1 MSKELLF
8 EIGTEEIPAAFL
20 VKAITDIEEIA
31 KKSFTEKRIP
41 FSGIQVLAT
50 PRRLCL
56 HIAELGE
63 KQEDQTIE
71 KLGPAKKAA
80 FDEKGNPSKAALGFA
95 RGQGLDIS
103 QLETVTTEKGEYLAS
118 RKTII
123 GEATASLLP
132 EILTK
137 LATSIPFRK
146 TMRWADYELRF
157 PRPIHW
163 ILALYGGEI
172 VSLHLESVQ
181 SSNCSY
187 GHRFLAPN
195 SFTVKNFAD
204 YKEMTK
210 QNFVIVDPAERK
222 KIIREDAEKAA
233 AEVGGKIFYTD
244 DLLETV
250 TFIVEYPVVIRGSF
264 DREFLQV
271 PKEVLTTTMISH
283 QKYFPVTDAEGIL
296 LPYFIAVSNT
306 RARDLSIIAR
316 GNEKVIRA
324 RLADA
329 RFFFEEDQKVP
340 LVTRLDALKK
350 VIFHKLLGTSYDKV
364 MRFRKLAAV
373 ITGTINPA
381 IRETV
386 DRAALLAKADLE
398 TQMVGEFSELQG
410 IMGREYARLSGEKP
424 VVSEAIYE
432 HYLPIAAGGD
442 LPQTDEGAIVGIADK
457 MDTITGFFGVG
468 LPPTGTA
475 DPYALRRQAL
485 GIINIILARR
495 YALPLDFLIDESLK
509 LLDEAKTLKKPAAE
523 VKKDVREFFAGRYQ
537 NQLIAQG
544 YSYDTVEAVL
554 AGGLTDFVAASE
566 KIKALQEF
574 RANPEFEPISIA
586 FKRVDNILKDFCNPE
601 VDPKLFATDAERNL
615 YSAAKEIEKQI
626 VSCIE
631 KNDFN
636 LALKE
641 MARLRPPVDAF
652 FDGVMVMDKD
662 EKVKFNRL
670 SLLSEISAT
679 FHRIA
684 DFSKIVTAG

>member
-20 VKAITDIEEIA
+20 VKAVTDIEEIT
-31 KKSFTEKRIP
+31 KKMFTEKRIP
-41 FSGIQVLAT
+41 FSGVQVLAT

-56 HIAELGE
+56 YIAEVGE

-123 GEATASLLP
+123 GEATAALLP
-132 EILTK
+132 EMLTK
-137 LATSIPFRK
+137 LVTAIPFRK

-172 VSLHLESVQ
+172 VSLQLEAVQ

-187 GHRFLAPN
+187 GHRFLAPD
-195 SFTVKNFAD
+195 SFTVENFAD
-204 YKEMTK
+204 YKKKTK
-210 QNFVIVDPAERK
+210 ENFVIVDPAERK
-222 KIIREDAEKAA
+222 QIILEEARKAA
-233 AEVGGKIFYTD
+233 AEVDGKIYYTD

-250 TFIVEYPVVIRGSF
+250 TFIVEYPVIIRGGF

-283 QKYFPVTDAEGIL
+283 QKYFPVTDGTGLL

-306 RARDLSIIAR
+306 QARDLSVIAR

-340 LVTRLDALKK
+340 LETRLEALKK
-350 VIFHKLLGTSYDKV
+350 VVFHKLLGTSYDKV
-364 MRFRKLAAV
+364 MRFRKLAAIIV
-373 ITGTINPA
+373 DKINPA
-381 IRETV
+381 IKDTV

-410 IMGREYARLSGEKP
+410 IMGREYARLAGENP
-424 VVSEAIYE
+424 VVSEAVYE

-457 MDTITGFFGVG
+457 VDTITGFFGVG

-485 GIINIILARR
+485 GVINIILNRR
-495 YALPLDFLIDESLK
+495 YALPLDFLLDESLK
-509 LLDEAKTLKKPAAE
+509 LLDGVLKKPAAE
-523 VKKDVREFFAGRYQ
+523 VKKDVRDFFAGRYQ

-544 YSYDTVEAVL
+544 YAYDTVDAVL
-554 AGGLTDFVAASE
+554 AVGLNDLVVASE
-566 KIKALQEF
+566 KIKALQAF
-574 RANPEFEPISIA
+574 RTNPEFEPISIA
-586 FKRVDNILKDFCNPE
+586 FKRVDNILKDFSNPN

-626 VSCIE
+626 VDGIE

-652 FDGVMVMDKD
+652 FDSVMVMDKD
-662 EKVKFNRL
+662 EKIKFNRL

-679 FHRIA
+679 FHKIA

>member
-20 VKAITDIEEIA
+20 VKAVTDIEEIT
-31 KKSFTEKRIP
+31 KKMFTEKRIP
-41 FSGIQVLAT
+41 FSGVQVLAT

-56 HIAELGE
+56 YIAEVGE

-123 GEATASLLP
+123 GEATAALLP
-132 EILTK
+132 EMLTK
-137 LATSIPFRK
+137 LVTAIPFRK

-172 VSLHLESVQ
+172 VSLQLEAVQ

-187 GHRFLAPN
+187 GHRFLAPD
-195 SFTVKNFAD
+195 SFTVENFAD
-204 YKEMTK
+204 YKKKTK
-210 QNFVIVDPAERK
+210 ENFVIVDPAERK
-222 KIIREDAEKAA
+222 QIILEEARKAA
-233 AEVGGKIFYTD
+233 AEVDGKIYYTD

-250 TFIVEYPVVIRGSF
+250 TFIVEYPVIIRGGF

-283 QKYFPVTDAEGIL
+283 QKYFPVTDGTGLL

-306 RARDLSIIAR
+306 QARDLSVIAR

-340 LVTRLDALKK
+340 LETRLEALKK
-350 VIFHKLLGTSYDKV
+350 VVFHKLLGTSYDKV
-364 MRFRKLAAV
+364 MRFRKLAAIIV
-373 ITGTINPA
+373 DKINPA
-381 IRETV
+381 IKDTV

-410 IMGREYARLSGEKP
+410 IMGREYARLAGENP
-424 VVSEAIYE
+424 VVSEAVYE

-457 MDTITGFFGVG
+457 VDTITGFFGVG

-485 GIINIILARR
+485 GVINIILNRR
-495 YALPLDFLIDESLK
+495 YALPLDFLLDESLK
-509 LLDEAKTLKKPAAE
+509 LLDGVLKKPAAE
-523 VKKDVREFFAGRYQ
+523 VKKDVRDFFAGRYQ

-544 YSYDTVEAVL
+544 YAYDTVDAVL
-554 AGGLTDFVAASE
+554 AVGLNDLVVASE
-566 KIKALQEF
+566 KIKALQAF
-574 RANPEFEPISIA
+574 RTNPEFEPISIA
-586 FKRVDNILKDFCNPE
+586 FKRVDNILKDFSNPN

-626 VSCIE
+626 VDGIE

-652 FDGVMVMDKD
+652 FDSVMVMDKD

-679 FHRIA
+679 FHKIA
-684 DFSKIVTAG
+684 DFAKIVTAG

>member
-20 VKAITDIEEIA
+20 VKAVTDIEEIT
-31 KKSFTEKRIP
+31 KKMFTEKRIP
-41 FSGIQVLAT
+41 FSGVQVLAT

-56 HIAELGE
+56 YIAEVGE

-123 GEATASLLP
+123 GEATAALLP
-132 EILTK
+132 EMLTK
-137 LATSIPFRK
+137 LVTAIPFRK

-172 VSLHLESVQ
+172 VSLQLEAVQ

-187 GHRFLAPN
+187 GHRFLAPD
-195 SFTVKNFAD
+195 SFTVENFAD
-204 YKEMTK
+204 YKKKTK
-210 QNFVIVDPAERK
+210 ENFVIVDPAERK
-222 KIIREDAEKAA
+222 QIILEEARKAA
-233 AEVGGKIFYTD
+233 AEVDGKIYYTD

-250 TFIVEYPVVIRGSF
+250 TFIVEYPVIIRGGF

-283 QKYFPVTDAEGIL
+283 QKYFPVTDETGLL

-306 RARDLSIIAR
+306 QARDLSVIAR

-340 LVTRLDALKK
+340 LETRLEALKK
-350 VIFHKLLGTSYDKV
+350 VVFHKLLGTSYDKV
-364 MRFRKLAAV
+364 MRFRKLAAIIV
-373 ITGTINPA
+373 DKINPA
-381 IRETV
+381 IKDTV

-410 IMGREYARLSGEKP
+410 IMGREYARLAGENP

-457 MDTITGFFGVG
+457 V
-468 LPPTGTA
+468 
-475 DPYALRRQAL
+475 
-485 GIINIILARR
+485 
-495 YALPLDFLIDESLK
+495 
-509 LLDEAKTLKKPAAE
+509 
-523 VKKDVREFFAGRYQ
+523 
-537 NQLIAQG
+537 
-544 YSYDTVEAVL
+544 
-554 AGGLTDFVAASE
+554 
-566 KIKALQEF
+566 
-574 RANPEFEPISIA
+574 
-586 FKRVDNILKDFCNPE
+586 
-601 VDPKLFATDAERNL
+601 
-615 YSAAKEIEKQI
+615 
-626 VSCIE
+626 
-631 KNDFN
+631 
-636 LALKE
+636 
-641 MARLRPPVDAF
+641 
-652 FDGVMVMDKD
+652 
-662 EKVKFNRL
+662 
-670 SLLSEISAT
+670 
-679 FHRIA
+679 
-684 DFSKIVTAG
+684 

>member
-20 VKAITDIEEIA
+20 VKAVTDIEELT

-41 FSGIQVLAT
+41 FSGIQVMAT

-56 HIAELGE
+56 YIAELGE

-123 GEATASLLP
+123 GEETAALLP

-137 LATSIPFRK
+137 LVTSIPFRK

-172 VSLHLESVQ
+172 ISLQLEAVQ

-204 YKEMTK
+204 YKEKTRE
-210 QNFVIVDPAERK
+210 NFVIVDPAERK
-222 KIIREDAEKAA
+222 KIILEEARKAA
-233 AEVGGKIFYTD
+233 DEVGGKIFYTE
-244 DLLETV
+244 DLLDTV
-250 TFIVEYPVVIRGSF
+250 TFIVEYPVIIRGGF
-264 DREFLQV
+264 DQEFLQV

-283 QKYFPVTDAEGIL
+283 QKYFPVTDAAGLL

-306 RARDLSIIAR
+306 KARDLSVIAR

-340 LVTRLDALKK
+340 LETRLDALKK
-350 VIFHKLLGTSYDKV
+350 VVFHKLLGTSYDKV
-364 MRFRKLAAV
+364 MRFRKLAAIIV
-373 ITGTINPA
+373 DKINPA
-381 IRETV
+381 IKDTV

-410 IMGREYARLSGEKP
+410 IMGREYARLAGENP

-457 MDTITGFFGVG
+457 VDTITGFFGVG

-485 GIINIILARR
+485 GVINIILSRR

-509 LLDEAKTLKKPAAE
+509 LLDSALKKPAAE
-523 VKKDVREFFAGRYQ
+523 VKKDVRDFFAGRYQ

-554 AGGLTDFVAASE
+554 AGGLNDLVVTSE
-566 KIKALQEF
+566 KIKALQAF
-574 RANPEFEPISIA
+574 RTNPEFEPISIA
-586 FKRVDNILKDFCNPE
+586 FKRVDNILKDFSNPK
-601 VDPKLFATDAERNL
+601 VDAKLFATDAERNL

-626 VSCIE
+626 VDGIE

-652 FDGVMVMDKD
+652 FDSVMVMDKD

-679 FHRIA
+679 FHKIA

>member
-1 MSKELLF
+1 MSQELLF

-20 VKAITDIEEIA
+20 TKAIFDIEEIV
-31 KKSFTEKRIP
+31 KKSFNERRIP
-41 FSGIQVLAT
+41 YTGIKVLAT

-56 HIAELGE
+56 NIAELAE

-103 QLETVTTEKGEYLAS
+103 QLETVTTEKGEYLAA
-118 RKTII
+118 RKTIA
-123 GEATASLLP
+123 GEPTAALLP

-137 LATSIPFRK
+137 LITSIPFRK
-146 TMRWADYELRF
+146 SMRWSDYELRF

-172 VSLHLESVQ
+172 VPLHLEMAQ
-181 SSNCSY
+181 SSDLSY

-204 YKEMTK
+204 YMEKTR
-210 QNFVIVDPAERK
+210 QNFVIVDPVERT
-222 KIIREDAEKAA
+222 KIILEEAEKAA
-233 AEVGGKIFYTD
+233 AEIGGKLFYTE

-250 TFIVEYPVVIRGSF
+250 TFIVEYPVIVRGSF
-264 DREFLQV
+264 DREFLEV

-283 QKYFPVTDAEGIL
+283 QKYFPVMDDSGRL

-306 RARDLSIIAR
+306 KARDLSVVAR
-316 GNEKVIRA
+316 GNERVIRA

-340 LVTRLDALKK
+340 LETRLDALKK
-350 VIFHKLLGTSYDKV
+350 VVFHKLLGTSYDKV
-364 MRFRKLAAV
+364 MRFRKLAAIIAEKV
-373 ITGTINPA
+373 KPE

-386 DRAALLAKADLE
+386 DRTALLAKADLE

-410 IMGREYARLSGEKP
+410 IMGREYAIIAHENP
-424 VVSEAIYE
+424 AVAQAIYE

-457 MDTITGFFGVG
+457 IDSITGFFAVG

-485 GIINIILARR
+485 GIINIILDRR
-495 YALPLDFLIDESLK
+495 YLLPLDFLIDESLK
-509 LLDEAKTLKKPAAE
+509 LLDHVLKKPAAE
-523 VKKDVREFFAGRYQ
+523 VKKEVQDFFAGRFQ

-544 YSYDTVEAVL
+544 YAYDTVEAVL
-554 AGGLTDFVAASE
+554 AGGLTDLVAAME
-566 KIKALQEF
+566 KVKALQAF
-574 RANPEFEPISIA
+574 RENPEFEPISIA
-586 FKRVDNILKDFCNPE
+586 FKRVDNILKDFRNAT
-601 VDPKLFATDAERNL
+601 VDPALFVTDVEKNL
-615 YSAAKEIEKQI
+615 YSAANEIKKQI
-626 VSCIE
+626 VSSIE
-631 KNDFN
+631 KDDYNS
-636 LALKE
+636 ALKE

-662 EKVKFNRL
+662 EKVRFNRL

-679 FHRIA
+679 FHEIA

>member
-20 VKAITDIEEIA
+20 VKAITDIEEIT

-56 HIAELGE
+56 YVAELGE

-80 FDEKGNPSKAALGFA
+80 FDDKGNPSKAALGFA

-123 GEATASLLP
+123 GEETAALLP
-132 EILTK
+132 DILIK
-137 LATSIPFRK
+137 LVTSIPFRK

-172 VSLHLESVQ
+172 VSLQLEAVQ

-187 GHRFLAPN
+187 GHRFLAPS
-195 SFTVKNFAD
+195 SFAVKNFAD
-204 YKEMTK
+204 YKEKTRE
-210 QNFVIVDPAERK
+210 NFVIVDPAERK
-222 KIIREDAEKAA
+222 KIILEEAAKAA
-233 AEVGGKIFYTD
+233 VEAGGKIFYTD

-250 TFIVEYPVVIRGSF
+250 TFIVEYPVIIRGSF
-264 DREFLQV
+264 DQEFLQV

-283 QKYFPVTDAEGIL
+283 QKYFPVTDAAGLL

-306 RARDLSIIAR
+306 QARDLSVIAR

-340 LVTRLDALKK
+340 LETRLDALKK
-350 VIFHKLLGTSYDKV
+350 VVFHKLLGTSYDKV
-364 MRFRKLAAV
+364 MRFRKLAAIIV
-373 ITGTINPA
+373 DKINPV
-381 IRETV
+381 IKDTV

-410 IMGREYARLSGEKP
+410 IMGREYARLAGENP

-457 MDTITGFFGVG
+457 VDTITGFFGVG

-485 GIINIILARR
+485 GVINIILDRR

-509 LLDEAKTLKKPAAE
+509 LLDGALKKPAAE
-523 VKKDVREFFAGRYQ
+523 VGKDVRDFFAGRYQ

-554 AGGLTDFVAASE
+554 AGGLNDLVVTSE
-566 KIKALQEF
+566 KIKALQAF
-574 RANPEFEPISIA
+574 RTNPEFEPISIA
-586 FKRVDNILKDFCNPE
+586 FKRVDNILKDFSNSK

-626 VSCIE
+626 VDGME

-652 FDGVMVMDKD
+652 FDSVMVMDKD

-679 FHRIA
+679 FHKIA

>member
-20 VKAITDIEEIA
+20 VRAITDIEEIT

-56 HIAELGE
+56 YVAELGE

-80 FDEKGNPSKAALGFA
+80 FDDKGNPSKAALGFA

-123 GEATASLLP
+123 GEETAALLP
-132 EILTK
+132 DILIK
-137 LATSIPFRK
+137 LVTSIPFRK

-172 VSLHLESVQ
+172 VSLQLEAVQ

-187 GHRFLAPN
+187 GHRFLAPS
-195 SFTVKNFAD
+195 SFAVKNFAD
-204 YKEMTK
+204 YKEKTRE
-210 QNFVIVDPAERK
+210 NFVIVDPAERK
-222 KIIREDAEKAA
+222 KIILEEAAKAA
-233 AEVGGKIFYTD
+233 VEAGGKIFYTD

-250 TFIVEYPVVIRGSF
+250 TFIVEYPVIIRGSF
-264 DREFLQV
+264 DQEFLQV

-283 QKYFPVTDAEGIL
+283 QKYFPVTDAAGLL

-306 RARDLSIIAR
+306 QARDLSVIAR

-340 LVTRLDALKK
+340 LETRLDALKK
-350 VIFHKLLGTSYDKV
+350 VVFHKLLGTSYDKV
-364 MRFRKLAAV
+364 MRFRKLAAIIV
-373 ITGTINPA
+373 DRINPV
-381 IRETV
+381 IKDTV

-410 IMGREYARLSGEKP
+410 IMGREYARLAGENP

-457 MDTITGFFGVG
+457 VDTITGFFGVG

-485 GIINIILARR
+485 GVINIILDRR

-509 LLDEAKTLKKPAAE
+509 LLDGALKKPAAE
-523 VKKDVREFFAGRYQ
+523 VGKDVRDFFAGRYQ

-554 AGGLTDFVAASE
+554 AGGLNDLVVTSE
-566 KIKALQEF
+566 KIKALQAF
-574 RANPEFEPISIA
+574 RTNPEFEPISIA
-586 FKRVDNILKDFCNPE
+586 FKRVDNILKDFSNPQ

-626 VSCIE
+626 VDGME

-652 FDGVMVMDKD
+652 FDSVMVMDKD

-679 FHRIA
+679 FHKIA

>member
-20 VKAITDIEEIA
+20 VKAVTDIEEIT
-31 KKSFTEKRIP
+31 KKMFTEKRIP
-41 FSGIQVLAT
+41 FSGVQVLAT

-56 HIAELGE
+56 YIAEVGE

-123 GEATASLLP
+123 GEATAALLP
-132 EILTK
+132 EMLTK
-137 LATSIPFRK
+137 LVTAIPFRK

-172 VSLHLESVQ
+172 VSLQLEAVQ

-187 GHRFLAPN
+187 GHRFLAPD
-195 SFTVKNFAD
+195 SFTVENFAD
-204 YKEMTK
+204 YKKKTK
-210 QNFVIVDPAERK
+210 ENFVIVDPAERK
-222 KIIREDAEKAA
+222 QIILEEARKAA
-233 AEVGGKIFYTD
+233 AEAGGKIYYTN

-250 TFIVEYPVVIRGSF
+250 TFIVEYPVIIRGGF

-283 QKYFPVTDAEGIL
+283 QKYFPVTDETGLL

-306 RARDLSIIAR
+306 QARDLSVIAR

-340 LVTRLDALKK
+340 LETRLEALKK
-350 VIFHKLLGTSYDKV
+350 VVFHKLLGTSYDKV
-364 MRFRKLAAV
+364 MRFRKLAAIIV
-373 ITGTINPA
+373 DKINPA
-381 IRETV
+381 IKDTV

-410 IMGREYARLSGEKP
+410 IMGREYARLAGENP

-457 MDTITGFFGVG
+457 VDTITGFFGVG

-485 GIINIILARR
+485 GVINIILDRR

-509 LLDEAKTLKKPAAE
+509 LLDGVLKKPAAE
-523 VKKDVREFFAGRYQ
+523 AKKDVRDFFAGRYQ

-544 YSYDTVEAVL
+544 YAYDTVDAVL
-554 AGGLTDFVAASE
+554 AGGLNDLVVAAE
-566 KIKALQEF
+566 KIKALQAF
-574 RANPEFEPISIA
+574 RTNPEFEPISIA
-586 FKRVDNILKDFCNPE
+586 FKRVDNILKDFSNPN

-626 VSCIE
+626 VDGIE

-652 FDGVMVMDKD
+652 FDSVMVMDKD

-679 FHRIA
+679 FHKIA

>member
-20 VKAITDIEEIA
+20 VKAVTDIEEIT
-31 KKSFTEKRIP
+31 KKMFTEKRIP
-41 FSGIQVLAT
+41 FSGVQVLAT

-56 HIAELGE
+56 CIAEVGE

-123 GEATASLLP
+123 GEATAALLP
-132 EILTK
+132 EMLTK
-137 LATSIPFRK
+137 LVTAIPFRK

-172 VSLHLESVQ
+172 VSLQLEAVQ

-187 GHRFLAPN
+187 GHRFLAPD
-195 SFTVKNFAD
+195 SFTVENFAD
-204 YKEMTK
+204 YKKKTK
-210 QNFVIVDPAERK
+210 ENFVIVDPAERK
-222 KIIREDAEKAA
+222 QIILEEARKAA
-233 AEVGGKIFYTD
+233 AEVDGKIYYTD

-250 TFIVEYPVVIRGSF
+250 TFIVEYPVIIRGGF

-283 QKYFPVTDAEGIL
+283 QKYFPVTDGTGLL

-306 RARDLSIIAR
+306 QARDLSVIAR

-340 LVTRLDALKK
+340 LETRLEALKK
-350 VIFHKLLGTSYDKV
+350 VVFHKLLGTSYDKV
-364 MRFRKLAAV
+364 MRFRKLAAIIV
-373 ITGTINPA
+373 DKINPA
-381 IRETV
+381 IKDTV

-410 IMGREYARLSGEKP
+410 IMGREYARLAGENP
-424 VVSEAIYE
+424 VVSEAVYE

-457 MDTITGFFGVG
+457 VDTITGFFGVG

-485 GIINIILARR
+485 GVINIILDRR
-495 YALPLDFLIDESLK
+495 YALPLDFLLDESLK
-509 LLDEAKTLKKPAAE
+509 LLDGVLKKPAAE
-523 VKKDVREFFAGRYQ
+523 VKKDVRDFFAGRYQ

-544 YSYDTVEAVL
+544 YAYDTVDAVL
-554 AGGLTDFVAASE
+554 AVGLNDLVVASE
-566 KIKALQEF
+566 KIKALQAF
-574 RANPEFEPISIA
+574 RTNPEFEPISIA
-586 FKRVDNILKDFCNPE
+586 FKRVDNILKDFSNPN

-626 VSCIE
+626 VDGIE

-652 FDGVMVMDKD
+652 FDSVMVMDKD
-662 EKVKFNRL
+662 EKIKFNRL

-679 FHRIA
+679 FHKIA

>member
-20 VKAITDIEEIA
+20 VKAVTDIEEIT
-31 KKSFTEKRIP
+31 KKMFTEKRIP
-41 FSGIQVLAT
+41 FSGVQVLAT

-56 HIAELGE
+56 YIAEVGE

-123 GEATASLLP
+123 GEATAALLP
-132 EILTK
+132 EMLTK
-137 LATSIPFRK
+137 LVTAIPFRK

-172 VSLHLESVQ
+172 VSLQLEAVQ

-187 GHRFLAPN
+187 GHRFLAPD
-195 SFTVKNFAD
+195 SFTVENFAD
-204 YKEMTK
+204 YKKKTK
-210 QNFVIVDPAERK
+210 ENFVIVDPAERK
-222 KIIREDAEKAA
+222 QIILEEARKAA
-233 AEVGGKIFYTD
+233 AEVDGKIYYTD

-250 TFIVEYPVVIRGSF
+250 TFIVEYPVIIRGGF

-283 QKYFPVTDAEGIL
+283 QKYFPVTDGTGLL

-306 RARDLSIIAR
+306 QARDLSVIAR

-340 LVTRLDALKK
+340 LETRLEALKK
-350 VIFHKLLGTSYDKV
+350 VVFHKLLGTSYDKV
-364 MRFRKLAAV
+364 MRFRKLAAIIV
-373 ITGTINPA
+373 DKINPA
-381 IRETV
+381 IKDTV

-410 IMGREYARLSGEKP
+410 IMGREYARLAGENP
-424 VVSEAIYE
+424 VVSEAVYE

-457 MDTITGFFGVG
+457 VDTITGFFGVG

-485 GIINIILARR
+485 GVINIILDRR
-495 YALPLDFLIDESLK
+495 YALPLDFLLDESLK
-509 LLDEAKTLKKPAAE
+509 LLDGVLKKPAAE
-523 VKKDVREFFAGRYQ
+523 VKKDVRDFFAGRYQ

-544 YSYDTVEAVL
+544 YAYDTVDAVL
-554 AGGLTDFVAASE
+554 AVGLNDLVVASE
-566 KIKALQEF
+566 KIKALQAF
-574 RANPEFEPISIA
+574 RTNPEFEPISIA
-586 FKRVDNILKDFCNPE
+586 FKRVDNILKDFSNPN

-626 VSCIE
+626 VDGIE

-652 FDGVMVMDKD
+652 FDSVMVMDKD

-679 FHRIA
+679 FHKIA
-684 DFSKIVTAG
+684 DFAKIVTAG

>member
-20 VKAITDIEEIA
+20 VKAVTDIEEIT
-31 KKSFTEKRIP
+31 KKMFTEKRIP
-41 FSGIQVLAT
+41 FSGVQVLAT

-56 HIAELGE
+56 YIAEVGE

-123 GEATASLLP
+123 GEATAALLP
-132 EILTK
+132 EMLTK
-137 LATSIPFRK
+137 LVTAIPFRK

-172 VSLHLESVQ
+172 VSLQLEAVQ

-187 GHRFLAPN
+187 GHRFLAPD
-195 SFTVKNFAD
+195 SFTVENFAD
-204 YKEMTK
+204 YKKKTK
-210 QNFVIVDPAERK
+210 ENFVIVDPAERK
-222 KIIREDAEKAA
+222 QIILEEARKAA
-233 AEVGGKIFYTD
+233 AEVDGKIYYTD

-250 TFIVEYPVVIRGSF
+250 TFIVEYPVIIRGGF

-283 QKYFPVTDAEGIL
+283 QKYFPVTDGTGLL

-306 RARDLSIIAR
+306 QARDLSVIAR

-340 LVTRLDALKK
+340 LETRLEALKK
-350 VIFHKLLGTSYDKV
+350 VVFHKLLGTSYDKV
-364 MRFRKLAAV
+364 MRFRKLAAIIV
-373 ITGTINPA
+373 DKINPA
-381 IRETV
+381 IKDTV

-410 IMGREYARLSGEKP
+410 IMGREYARLAGENP
-424 VVSEAIYE
+424 VVSEAVYE

-457 MDTITGFFGVG
+457 VDTITGFFGVG

-485 GIINIILARR
+485 GVINIILNRR
-495 YALPLDFLIDESLK
+495 YALPLDFLLDESLK
-509 LLDEAKTLKKPAAE
+509 LLDGVLKKPAAE
-523 VKKDVREFFAGRYQ
+523 VKKDVRDFFAGRYQ

-544 YSYDTVEAVL
+544 YAYDTVDAVL
-554 AGGLTDFVAASE
+554 AGGLNDLVVASE
-566 KIKALQEF
+566 KIKALQAF
-574 RANPEFEPISIA
+574 RTNPEFEPISIA
-586 FKRVDNILKDFCNPE
+586 FKRVDNILKDFSNPN

-626 VSCIE
+626 VDGIE

-652 FDGVMVMDKD
+652 FDSVMVMDKD

-679 FHRIA
+679 FHKIA
-684 DFSKIVTAG
+684 DFAKIVTAG

>member
-20 VKAITDIEEIA
+20 VKAVTDIEEIT
-31 KKSFTEKRIP
+31 KKMFTEKRIP
-41 FSGIQVLAT
+41 FSGVQVLAT

-56 HIAELGE
+56 YIAEVGE

-123 GEATASLLP
+123 GEATAALLP
-132 EILTK
+132 EMLTK
-137 LATSIPFRK
+137 LVTTIPFRK

-163 ILALYGGEI
+163 ILALYGREI
-172 VSLHLESVQ
+172 VSLQLEAVQ

-187 GHRFLAPN
+187 GHRFLAPD
-195 SFTVKNFAD
+195 SFTVENFAD
-204 YKEMTK
+204 YKKKTK
-210 QNFVIVDPAERK
+210 ENFVIVDPAERK
-222 KIIREDAEKAA
+222 QIILEEARKAA
-233 AEVGGKIFYTD
+233 AEAGGKIYYTN

-250 TFIVEYPVVIRGSF
+250 TFIVEYPVIIRGGF

-283 QKYFPVTDAEGIL
+283 QKYFPVTDETGLL

-306 RARDLSIIAR
+306 QARDLSVIAR

-340 LVTRLDALKK
+340 LETRLEALKK
-350 VIFHKLLGTSYDKV
+350 VVFHKLLGTSYDKV
-364 MRFRKLAAV
+364 MRFRKLAAIIV
-373 ITGTINPA
+373 DKINPA
-381 IRETV
+381 IKDTV

-410 IMGREYARLSGEKP
+410 IMGREYARLAGENP

-432 HYLPIAAGGD
+432 HYLPIAAGGN

-457 MDTITGFFGVG
+457 VDTITGFFGVG

-485 GIINIILARR
+485 GVINIILDRR
-495 YALPLDFLIDESLK
+495 YALPLDFLLDESLK
-509 LLDEAKTLKKPAAE
+509 LLDGVLKKPAAE
-523 VKKDVREFFAGRYQ
+523 VKKDVRDFFAGRYQ

-544 YSYDTVEAVL
+544 YAYDTVDAVL
-554 AGGLTDFVAASE
+554 AGGLNDLVVASE
-566 KIKALQEF
+566 KIKALQAF
-574 RANPEFEPISIA
+574 RTNPEFEPISIA
-586 FKRVDNILKDFCNPE
+586 FKRVDNILKDFSNPN

-626 VSCIE
+626 VDGIE

-652 FDGVMVMDKD
+652 FDSVMVMDKD
-662 EKVKFNRL
+662 EKIKFNRL

-679 FHRIA
+679 FHKIA
-684 DFSKIVTAG
+684 DFAKIVTAG

>member
-20 VKAITDIEEIA
+20 VKAVTDIEEIT
-31 KKSFTEKRIP
+31 KKMFTEKRIP
-41 FSGIQVLAT
+41 FSGVQVLAT

-56 HIAELGE
+56 YIAEVGE

-123 GEATASLLP
+123 GEATAALLP
-132 EILTK
+132 EMLTK
-137 LATSIPFRK
+137 LVTAIPFRK

-172 VSLHLESVQ
+172 VSLQLEAVQ

-187 GHRFLAPN
+187 GHRFLAPD
-195 SFTVKNFAD
+195 SFTVENFAD
-204 YKEMTK
+204 YKKKTK
-210 QNFVIVDPAERK
+210 ENFVIVDPAERK
-222 KIIREDAEKAA
+222 QIILEEARKAA
-233 AEVGGKIFYTD
+233 AEVDGKIYYTD

-250 TFIVEYPVVIRGSF
+250 TFIVEYPVIIRGGF

-283 QKYFPVTDAEGIL
+283 QKYFPVTDGTGLL

-306 RARDLSIIAR
+306 QARDLSVIAR

-340 LVTRLDALKK
+340 LETRLEALKK
-350 VIFHKLLGTSYDKV
+350 VVFHKLLGTSYDKV
-364 MRFRKLAAV
+364 MRFRKLAAIIV
-373 ITGTINPA
+373 DKINPA
-381 IRETV
+381 IKDTV

-410 IMGREYARLSGEKP
+410 IMGREYARLAGENP
-424 VVSEAIYE
+424 VVSEAVYE

-457 MDTITGFFGVG
+457 VDTITGFFGVG

-485 GIINIILARR
+485 GVINIILNRR
-495 YALPLDFLIDESLK
+495 YALPLDFLLDESLK
-509 LLDEAKTLKKPAAE
+509 LLDGVLKKPAAE
-523 VKKDVREFFAGRYQ
+523 VKKDVRDFFAGRYQ

-544 YSYDTVEAVL
+544 YAYDTVDAVL
-554 AGGLTDFVAASE
+554 AVGLNDLVVASE
-566 KIKALQEF
+566 KIKALQAF
-574 RANPEFEPISIA
+574 RTNPEFEPISIA
-586 FKRVDNILKDFCNPE
+586 FKRVDNILKDFSNPN

-626 VSCIE
+626 VDGIE

-652 FDGVMVMDKD
+652 FDSVMVMDKD

-679 FHRIA
+679 FHKIA

>member
-20 VKAITDIEEIA
+20 TKAIKDIAEIA
-31 KKSFTEKRIP
+31 GKSLTERRIP
-41 FSGIQVLAT
+41 FTGIQVLAT

-56 HIAELGE
+56 YIAELAE
-63 KQEDQTIE
+63 QQEDQTIE
-71 KLGPAKKAA
+71 KMGPAKKAA
-80 FDEKGNPSKAALGFA
+80 FDENGNPSKAALGFA
-95 RGQGLDIS
+95 KGQGLDIS
-103 QLETVTTEKGEYLAS
+103 QLETITTDKGEYLAS
-118 RKTII
+118 RKTIA
-123 GEATASLLP
+123 GEPTAVLLP

-146 TMRWADYELRF
+146 SMRWADYELRF
-157 PRPIHW
+157 ARPIHW
-163 ILALYGGEI
+163 ILALYGSQV
-172 VSLHLESVQ
+172 VSMHLEAVE
-181 SSNCSY
+181 SSDCSY
-187 GHRFLAPN
+187 GHRFMAPN
-195 SFTVKNFAD
+195 AFTVKNFAD
-204 YKEMTK
+204 YKEKTK

-222 KIIREDAEKAA
+222 KIILEEARKAA
-233 AEVGGKIFYTD
+233 ADAGGEIFYTE

-250 TFIVEYPVVIRGSF
+250 TFIVEYPVIVRGSF
-264 DREFLQV
+264 DQEFLQV

-283 QKYFPVTDAEGIL
+283 QKYFPVTDKAGQL

-306 RARDLSIIAR
+306 KARDLSVVAR
-316 GNEKVIRA
+316 GNEKVLRA

-329 RFFFEEDQKVP
+329 RFFFEEDRKVP
-340 LVTRLDALKK
+340 LEKRLDALKK
-350 VIFHKLLGTSYDKV
+350 VVFHKLLGTSYDKV
-364 MRFRKLAAV
+364 MRFRKLAA
-373 ITGTINPA
+373 IIAAKATPA
-381 IRETV
+381 LLESV
-386 DRAALLAKADLE
+386 DRTALLAKADLE

-410 IMGREYARLSGEKP
+410 IMGREYALLAGENP
-424 VVSEAIYE
+424 VIARAIYE

-457 MDTITGFFGVG
+457 IDTITGFFGVG

-485 GIINIILARR
+485 GVINIILTKR
-495 YALPLDFLIDESLK
+495 YPLPLDFLIDESLK
-509 LLDEAKTLKKPAAE
+509 LLETSLKKPAAE
-523 VKKDVREFFAGRYQ
+523 IKKDIRDFFAGRYS

-544 YSYDTVEAVL
+544 FAYDTVESVL
-554 AGGLTDFVAASE
+554 AGGLSDIVEASE
-566 KIKALQEF
+566 KIKALQAF

-586 FKRVDNILKDFCNPE
+586 FKRVDNILKDFSNPK
-601 VDPKLFATDAERNL
+601 VDTALFITDAERNL
-615 YSAAKEIEKQI
+615 YAAANEILQQI
-626 VSCIE
+626 TASIA
-631 KNDFN
+631 KNDYN

-670 SLLSEISAT
+670 SLLAEISAT
-679 FHRIA
+679 FHKIA